1 VNIDRVREITE
12 ALGSRLRRGVA
23 VDDQTLRLL
32 AVGRDYGDAD
42 PARIWS
48 LLHLRTRPEDVNY
61 PELRLLEEPA
71 RVRPVAE
78 LGLSGRLVVP
88 IRYRRALLGFLW
100 VIDHEDSMTAA
111 EREDAVQTAAA
122 LGVLLHQRLAV
133 QDRDRALASHLFDV
147 LLGASPAEQTGAG
160 VELLTLGLIQ
170 DDSHVAV
177 GVLRREHDPD
187 VDGSELR
194 TAVQE
199 VCRRLPPGT
208 WLSSTQRLQATVM
221 LAGRR
226 PVADALRDTVDAVL
240 AALGDKSW
248 RAGTGTPTQGLAGA
262 PAARRQAVV
271 ACTVADALGRPPGV
285 VGFDEL
291 GPYALLGQL
300 PPEIVANDL
309 LPVGLFNLLHLG
321 APQELID
328 TLEVFLDSAGDK
340 QRTAQLLTV
349 HRSTLYHRLERIEAI
364 SGLDLSDGG
373 DRLLAHLAVK
383 LHRLGL
389 AAGGPVSRPQG

>member
-1 VNIDRVREITE
+1 MNMDRVQEITE
-12 ALGSRLRRGVA
+12 ALGSRLQRGVA

-32 AVGRDYGDAD
+32 AVGKDYGDAD

-48 LLHLRTRPEDVNY
+48 LLHRRTRPEDVNY
-61 PELRLLEEPA
+61 AELRLLHEPA
-71 RVRPVAE
+71 RVPPVAE

-88 IRYRRALLGFLW
+88 IRYRGALLGFLW
-100 VIDHEDSMTAA
+100 IIDHEDTMTAA

-147 LLGASPAEQTGAG
+147 LLDATPTEQAGAA
-160 VELLTLGLIQ
+160 VELLTLGLIE
-170 DDSHVAV
+170 DDSHVGV
-177 GVLRREHDPD
+177 VVLRREHDPD

-194 TAVQE
+194 TAVQD
-199 VCRRLPPGT
+199 VCRRLPPAT
-208 WLSSTQRLQATVM
+208 WLASAQRLQATVM

-226 PVADALRDTVDAVL
+226 PVADSLRDTAEAL
-240 AALGDKSW
+240 LGALGDKSW
-248 RAGTGTPTQGLAGA
+248 RAGTGTPTQGLGGA

-300 PPEIVANDL
+300 PPEVVTNDL
-309 LPVGLFNLLHLG
+309 LPTGLFNLLHLG
-321 APQELID
+321 APHELLD
-328 TLEVFLDSAGDK
+328 TVEAFLDNAGDK
-340 QRTAQLLTV
+340 QRTAHALNV

-389 AAGGPVSRPQG
+389 APPGPMSRPEG

>member
-1 VNIDRVREITE
+1 VNIDRVQEIAE

-32 AVGRDYGDAD
+32 AVGKDYGDAD

-48 LLHLRTRPEDVNY
+48 LLHRRTRPEDVNY
-61 PELRLLEEPA
+61 AELRLLHESA
-71 RVRPVAE
+71 RVPPVTE

-88 IRYRRALLGFLW
+88 IRHRGALMGFLW
-100 VIDHEDSMTAA
+100 IIDHEDTMTPA
-111 EREDAVQTAAA
+111 EREDAVQTAEA
-122 LGVLLHQRLAV
+122 LGILLHQRLAV
-133 QDRDRALASHLFDV
+133 QDRDRALASHLFEV
-147 LLGASPAEQTGAG
+147 LLHSTPAEQAGAA
-160 VELLTLGLIQ
+160 VELLTLGLIE
-170 DDSHVAV
+170 DDSHVGV
-177 GVLRREHDPD
+177 VVLRREHDPD

-194 TAVQE
+194 TAVRD

-208 WLSSTQRLQATVM
+208 WLSSVQRLQATVM
-221 LAGRR
+221 VAGRR
-226 PVADALRDTVDAVL
+226 PVGGSVRDTAEAL
-240 AALGDKSW
+240 LGALGDKTW
-248 RAGTGTPTQGLAGA
+248 RAGTGSPTQGLAGA
-262 PAARRQAVV
+262 PAARRQALIS
-271 ACTVADALGRPPGV
+271 CTVADALGRPPGV

-300 PPEIVANDL
+300 PPEVVTNDV

-321 APQELID
+321 APHELLD
-328 TLEVFLDSAGDK
+328 TVEVFLDNAGDK
-340 QRTAQLLTV
+340 QRSAQALNV

-389 AAGGPVSRPQG
+389 GGP